1 MRDERSAIIEALQ
14 ITVFVMLSLQSGQ
27 TSFTD
32 TYGGEHRA
40 QIVWLLRMD
49 QIPSIPINVSDQ
61 VK

>member
-1 MRDERSAIIEALQ
+1 MKDECSAIIEALQ

-27 TSFTD
+27 TPLTD